1 MQKVLTVAITTC
13 GVSAALTFLYYKI
26 ALRIGPVAMPNHRSL
41 HQHPVPRG
49 GGLAVAVATLLYF
62 ASMVGSGLLN
72 RAQLMVYLLGGVF
85 FAVLGA
91 ADDRLDLPPK
101 LRLPVQMLMVLWMF
115 YWLKGNDVGV
125 WPGGAAAWGW
135 IWQSLLLPIMVWLFS
150 AYNFV
155 DGTDG
160 MAASAAVFIAGIM
173 AAVLA
178 YAGIGSGSWVLIG
191 LAAACTGFL
200 FFNLPPA
207 RLFMGDA
214 GSSFIGYILVAV
226 MVDSCH
232 QNVDLVWPWIIAAGF
247 YLCDTTITTTIRAL
261 RTPRFWE
268 GHRSHAYQN
277 LARVWN
283 SHAKMLSLAM
293 AVNLLWLLPAVLAS
307 VVLPQHGHWIAA
319 AALLPLGAFS
329 LRFGPLYQDK

>member
-1 MQKVLTVAITTC
+1 MEKILLLGFATC
-13 GVSAALTFLYYKI
+13 IISAALTGLYYKI
-26 ALRIGPVAMPNHRSL
+26 ALRIGPVALPNHRSL

-49 GGLAVAVATLLYF
+49 GGLAIAVAALLFY
-62 ASMVGSGLLN
+62 AGMVGAGLLD
-72 RAQLMVYLLGGVF
+72 RGQMMVYLLGGVI

-101 LRLPVQMLMVLWMF
+101 LRLSAQMLMVLWMF
-115 YWLKGNDVGV
+115 YWLKGSDVGAWPSGSAV
-125 WPGGAAAWGW
+125 WGGVWHGM
-135 IWQSLLLPIMVWLFS
+135 LLLVFIWLFS

-160 MAASAAVFIAGIM
+160 MAATAAIFIAGVM

-178 YAGIGSGSWVLIG
+178 CAGIADGSWLLVG
-191 LAAACTGFL
+191 LAAACAGFL

-214 GSSFIGYILVAV
+214 GSSFIGYILVAA
-226 MVDSCH
+226 MIDSCH
-232 QNVDLVWPWIIAAGF
+232 QNADLVWPWVIAAGF
-247 YLCDTTITTTIRAL
+247 YLCDTTITTTTRAL

-277 LARVWN
+277 LARIWN
-283 SHAKMLSLAM
+283 SHARVLSLAM
-293 AVNLLWLLPAVLAS
+293 AINLLWLLPAVGAS
-307 VVLPQHGHWIAA
+307 VALPEYGPWIAA
-319 AALLPLGAFS
+319 AALLPLGIFS
-329 LRFGPLYQDK
+329 LKFGPLYQDK